1 MKPIRS
7 LYTRTLGK
15 SEAVVMKEEATAGLK
30 EAQRFIRQVDWN
42 LFRQFYEIVQT
53 GSLSAAA
60 RKLNTHQPGLSTALR
75 RLEDQIGTTLCRRTA
90 KGIEL
95 TPAGKAVM
103 QQAADV
109 VEAIRMVPHLAAQAS
124 KRIEG
129 TLRIA
134 MISDVI
140 SPELDD
146 ALASVLRRHPDV
158 KLQIDIHDWRGVLD
172 AVAVGPCD
180 IGVTYESDALPNLGY
195 EPFVRETQQLYC
207 GRWHPLYGHT
217 VRNPASLADERFI
230 LAAADEPEGITR
242 FRMHFEIGK
251 NTVARA
257 DDIDEA
263 SRLIR
268 LGIGV
273 GFLPTIVADRIGD
286 GVWPILP
293 PSLLPSYFIYLIT
306 PVGRSISTPAQIFRD
321 EVTRRLRAKPDFD

>member
-1 MKPIRS
+1 MAK
-7 LYTRTLGK
+7 RTAIGPH
-15 SEAVVMKEEATAGLK
+15 
-30 EAQRFIRQVDWN
+30 EAQRFLRQVDWN
-42 LFRQFYEIVQT
+42 LFRQFYEIVQA

-60 RKLNTHQPGLSTALR
+60 RKLNTHQPGLSTALK
-75 RLEDQIGTTLCRRTA
+75 RLEDQIGATLCRRTA

-134 MISDVI
+134 MISDII

-146 ALASVLRRHPDV
+146 ALASVMRRHSDV
-158 KLQIDIHDWRGVLD
+158 KLAIDIHTWRDVLD
-172 AVAVGPCD
+172 VVGSGPSD
-180 IGVTYESDALPNLGY
+180 IGVTYESDALPNLDY

-207 GRWHPLYGHT
+207 GRWHPLFGHT
-217 VRNPASLADERFI
+217 IRNPASLAEERFI
-230 LAAADEPEGITR
+230 LAAADEPEGVKR
-242 FRMHFEIGK
+242 FRMHFNIGR
-251 NTVARA
+251 NTIAQA

-263 SRLIR
+263 ARLIR
-268 LGIGV
+268 LSVGV
-273 GFLPTIVADRIGD
+273 GFLPTIVADRMGEAL
-286 GVWPILP
+286 WPILF

-306 PVGRSISTPAQIFRD
+306 PTSRPISTPAQIFRD
-321 EVTRRLRAKPDFD
+321 EVIRRLRAKPDFS